1 MRACILSIGSE
12 LMLGQITDTNASWL
26 ARDLADAGIELVQ
39 VTQVGDDP
47 KLLLRAMR
55 NALEIGDVVI
65 CTGGIGPTDDDL
77 TRETI
82 AELVGETPTVDEE
95 ILAGIEQYFTEMGRV
110 MPKRNAKQAWIIPSA
125 ESIPNP
131 VGTAPGWFVT
141 VEGDPE
147 KYILTMPGV
156 PREMYRMWQEQMKPR
171 VLSRTESH
179 IIDSIHIK
187 TIGIGESDA
196 EDRIHDLIVSGDPQ
210 VATYAKDDGV
220 HIRVTATGTDPDEVR
235 ARRNRVGD
243 EIYRRLGSFIW
254 GVDEETLAGVIATEL
269 ANRGLSL
276 AVHEIGTGGALASLL
291 NSDPV
296 AARSF
301 VRDIVEPGGNGASV
315 DRFPLDADLAEQVQV
330 SIAYEGEVD
339 GNAVGRGTM
348 RMVLRH
354 ASLTEPIDQD
364 WQIRGSLADIQRR
377 VGLNAVHAIH
387 AWLSQS
393 TN

>member
-26 ARDLADAGIELVQ
+26 ARDLADSGIELVQ

-47 KLLLRAMR
+47 QLLTRAMH
-55 NALEIGDVVI
+55 NALDLADVVV

-82 AELVGETPTVDEE
+82 AQLVGETPEVDEE
-95 ILAGIEQYFTEMGRV
+95 ILAGIEKYFSDLGRV
-110 MPKRNAKQAWIIPSA
+110 MPRRNAKQAWLIPSA

-141 VEGDPE
+141 VNGEPE

-156 PREMYRMWQEQMKPR
+156 PREMYRMWLEQMKPR
-171 VLSRTESH
+171 LLARTESQ

-196 EDRIHDLIVSGDPQ
+196 EDRIHDLILAGDPQ

-220 HIRVTATGTDPDEVR
+220 HIRVTAIGTDSYEVR
-235 ARRNRVGD
+235 ARRDVVRN
-243 EIYRRLGSFIW
+243 EIYRRLEHFIW

-269 ANRGLSL
+269 SNRGLSL

-291 NSDPV
+291 NSDPI

-301 VRDIVEPGGNGASV
+301 VRDIVEPGGNGATV
-315 DRFPLDADLAEQVQV
+315 DVFPIDDDVAEQVQV

-348 RMVLRH
+348 RLVLRH
-354 ASLTEPIDQD
+354 ASLAEPIDQD
-364 WQIRGSLADIQRR
+364 WQIRGSLNDIQRR

-387 AWLSQS
+387 AWLRQ
-393 TN
+393 TTD

>member
-39 VTQVGDDP
+39 VTQVGDDAA
-47 KLLLRAMR
+47 LMLRAMR
-55 NALEIGDVVI
+55 SALELADVVI
-65 CTGGIGPTDDDL
+65 CTGGIGPTDDDM
-77 TRETI
+77 TREII
-82 AELVGETPTVDEE
+82 AELVGETPEVDAE
-95 ILAGIEQYFTEMGRV
+95 ILAGIETYFSDMGRV
-110 MPKRNAKQAWIIPSA
+110 MPSRNAKQAWMIPSA

-141 VEGDPE
+141 VDGDPE

-156 PREMYRMWQEQMKPR
+156 PREMYRMWLEQMKPR
-171 VLSRTESH
+171 VLAHTETN

-187 TIGIGESDA
+187 TTGIGESDA
-196 EDRIHDLIVSGDPQ
+196 EDRIHDLIKQDDPE

-220 HIRVTATGTDPDEVR
+220 HIRVTAVGIDSGEVRQRRDAVRDEV
-235 ARRNRVGD
+235 
-243 EIYRRLGSFIW
+243 YRRLGEFIW
-254 GVDEETLAGVIATEL
+254 GVDEETLAGVIASEL
-269 ANRGLSL
+269 SNRGLSL
-276 AVHEIGTGGALASLL
+276 AVHEVGTGGALAALL

-296 AARSF
+296 AASSF
-301 VRDIVEPGGNGASV
+301 VRDIVEPGGNGASIEQ
-315 DRFPLDADLAEQVQV
+315 FPLEGLDEQVQV
-330 SIAYEGEVD
+330 SIEYAGEVD

-387 AWLSQS
+387 TWLRQ
-393 TN
+393 TTD

>member
-39 VTQVGDDP
+39 VTQVGDDAQ
-47 KLLLRAMR
+47 LLLRALH
-55 NALEIGDVVI
+55 NAIELADVII

-82 AELVGETPTVDEE
+82 ADLVGETPIVDEE
-95 ILAGIEQYFTEMGRV
+95 ILAGIEKYFSDLGRV
-110 MPKRNAKQAWIIPSA
+110 MPTRNAKQAWIIPSA

-141 VEGDPE
+141 IEGDQE

-156 PREMYRMWQEQMKPR
+156 PREMYRMWLEQMKPR
-171 VLSRTESH
+171 VLARTETH

-196 EDRIHDLIVSGDPQ
+196 EERIHDLILAGDPQ

-220 HIRVTATGTDPDEVR
+220 HIRVTAVGTDSDEVR
-235 ARRNRVGD
+235 GRRNVVRE
-243 EIYRRLGSFIW
+243 EIYSRLGEFIW
-254 GVDEETLAGVIATEL
+254 GVDEESLAGVIAGQL
-269 ANRGLSL
+269 SNRGLAL
-276 AVHEIGTGGALASLL
+276 AVHEVGTGGALASLL
-291 NSDPV
+291 NSDPA

-301 VRDIVEPGGNGASV
+301 IRDIVEPGGNGTSI
-315 DRFPLDADLAEQVQV
+315 DFFPLDGDSDEQVQV

-387 AWLSQS
+387 AWLNQ
-393 TN
+393 TKD

>member
-47 KLLLRAMR
+47 RLMLRAMR
-55 NALEIGDVVI
+55 AAFELADLVI
-65 CTGGIGPTDDDL
+65 CTGGIGPTDDDM
-77 TRETI
+77 TREII
-82 AELVGETPTVDEE
+82 AELVGETPVVDED
-95 ILAGIEQYFTEMGRV
+95 ILAGIEQYFRDMKRE

-141 VEGDPE
+141 VPGDPE
-147 KYILTMPGV
+147 KFILTMPGV
-156 PREMYRMWQEQMKPR
+156 PREMYRMWLEQMKPR
-171 VLSRTESH
+171 VLARTETN

-187 TIGIGESDA
+187 TTGIGESDA
-196 EDRIHDLIVSGDPQ
+196 EDRIHDLILQGDPE

-220 HIRVTATGTDPDEVR
+220 HIRVTAVGIDSDEVR
-235 ARRNRVGD
+235 SRRDVVRD
-243 EIYRRLGSFIW
+243 EVYSRLSEFIW
-254 GVDEETLAGVIATEL
+254 GVDEETLAGVIASEL
-269 ANRGLSL
+269 SSRGLSL
-276 AVHEIGTGGALASLL
+276 AVHEVGTGGALASLL
-291 NSDPV
+291 NSDPI

-301 VRDIVEPGGNGASV
+301 VRDIVEPGGNGASIET
-315 DRFPLDADLAEQVQV
+315 FPLEGLEEQVQI
-330 SIAYEGEVD
+330 SIEYAGEID
-339 GNAVGRGTM
+339 GSAVGRGTM

-354 ASLTEPIDQD
+354 ASLTEPIDHD

-387 AWLSQS
+387 TWLRQ
-393 TN
+393 TNN

>member
-1 MRACILSIGSE
+1 MRACILSIGAE

-39 VTQVGDDP
+39 VTQVGDDMD
-47 KLLLRAMR
+47 LMLRAMH
-55 NALEIGDVVI
+55 NALELADVVI

-77 TRETI
+77 TREAI
-82 AELVGETPTVDEE
+82 AALVGEKPEVDAE
-95 ILAGIEQYFTEMGRV
+95 ILAGIEAYFNELGRV
-110 MPKRNAKQAWIIPSA
+110 MPARNSKQAWIIPSA

-141 VEGDPE
+141 VEGEPE

-156 PREMYRMWQEQMKPR
+156 PREMYRMWLEQMKPR
-171 VLSRTESH
+171 VLAKTETN

-196 EDRIHDLIVSGDPQ
+196 EDRIHDLIRAGDPQ

-220 HIRVTATGTDPDEVR
+220 HIRVTAVGTDSFEVR
-235 ARRNRVGD
+235 ARRDVVRD
-243 EIYRRLGSFIW
+243 EIYRRLEHFIW

-269 ANRGLSL
+269 SSRGLSL

-315 DRFPLDADLAEQVQV
+315 DVFPIDDNLAEQVQV

-364 WQIRGSLADIQRR
+364 WQIRGSLSDIQRR

-387 AWLSQS
+387 AWLRQS
-393 TN
+393 NT

>member
-26 ARDLADAGIELVQ
+26 ARDLADSGIELVQ
-39 VTQVGDDP
+39 VTQVGDEP
-47 KLLLRAMR
+47 ELMLRAMR
-55 NALEIGDVVI
+55 TALDLADVVI

-77 TRETI
+77 TREII
-82 AELVGETPTVDEE
+82 AELVGETPEVDDE
-95 ILAGIEQYFTEMGRV
+95 ILGEIEKYFRDMGRE
-110 MPKRNAKQAWIIPSA
+110 MPSRNSKQAWIIPSA

-141 VEGDPE
+141 RAGDPE

-156 PREMYRMWQEQMKPR
+156 PREMYRMWLEQMKPR
-171 VLSRTESH
+171 LLSRTDTN

-187 TIGIGESDA
+187 TTGIGESDA
-196 EDRIHDLIVSGDPQ
+196 EDRIHDLIQQGDPQ

-220 HIRVTATGTDPDEVR
+220 HIRVTATGIDADEVR
-235 ARRNRVGD
+235 QRRDLVRD
-243 EIYRRLGSFIW
+243 EVYRRLEEFIW
-254 GVDEETLAGVIATEL
+254 GVDEETLAGVIASGL
-269 ANRGLSL
+269 SSRGLSL
-276 AVHEIGTGGALASLL
+276 AVHEVGTGGALASLL
-291 NSDPV
+291 NSDPMS
-296 AARSF
+296 AKSF
-301 VRDIVEPGGNGASV
+301 VRDIVEPGGNGASIEN
-315 DRFPLDADLAEQVQV
+315 FPLSGLDEQVQV
-330 SIAYEGEVD
+330 SIEYAGEVD

-354 ASLTEPIDQD
+354 ASLTEPIDHD

-387 AWLSQS
+387 TWLRQS
-393 TN
+393 TD

>member
-39 VTQVGDDP
+39 VTQVGDDSQ
-47 KLLLRAMR
+47 LLLRAMR
-55 NALEIGDVVI
+55 NAMELADVVI

-82 AELVGETPTVDEE
+82 AELVGETPEVDED
-95 ILAGIEQYFTEMGRV
+95 ILAGIEKYFSDMGRV
-110 MPKRNAKQAWIIPSA
+110 MPRRNAKQAWLIPSA

-141 VEGDPE
+141 IAGEPE

-156 PREMYRMWQEQMKPR
+156 PREMYRMWLEQMKPR
-171 VLSRTESH
+171 VLARTEIH

-196 EDRIHDLIVSGDPQ
+196 EERIHDLILAADPQ

-220 HIRVTATGTDPDEVR
+220 HIRVTAVGTDSEEVR
-235 ARRNRVGD
+235 GRRDIVRN
-243 EIYRRLGSFIW
+243 EIYLRLGEFIW

-269 ANRGLSL
+269 SKRGLAL

-301 VRDIVEPGGNGASV
+301 VRDVVEPGGNGASV
-315 DRFPLDADLAEQVQV
+315 ETFPLSDLTEEVQV

-354 ASLTEPIDQD
+354 ASLTEPIDHD

-387 AWLSQS
+387 AWLRQ
-393 TN
+393 TTG

>member
-39 VTQVGDDP
+39 VTQVGDDSA
-47 KLLLRAMR
+47 LLLRALR
-55 NALEIGDVVI
+55 NALELADVVI
-65 CTGGIGPTDDDL
+65 CSGGIGPTDDDL

-82 AELVGETPTVDEE
+82 AELIGETPEVDQE
-95 ILAGIEQYFTEMGRV
+95 ILAGIQQYFTDMGRV
-110 MPKRNAKQAWIIPSA
+110 MPTRNAKQAWIIPSA

-141 VEGDPE
+141 VNSEPE
-147 KYILTMPGV
+147 KYVLTMPGV
-156 PREMYRMWQEQMKPR
+156 PREMYRMWLEQMKPR
-171 VLSRTESH
+171 VLARTETH

-187 TIGIGESDA
+187 TLGIGESDA
-196 EDRIHDLIVSGDPQ
+196 EERIHDLILIGDPQ

-220 HIRVTATGTDPDEVR
+220 HIRVTAVGTDADEVR
-235 ARRNRVGD
+235 GRRDIVRD
-243 EIYRRLGSFIW
+243 EIYSRLGTFVW
-254 GVDEETLAGVIATEL
+254 GVDEETLAGVIANEL
-269 ANRGLSL
+269 STRGLSL
-276 AVHEIGTGGALASLL
+276 ALHEIGTGGALASLL

-301 VRDIVEPGGNGASV
+301 VRGIVEPGGNGASV
-315 DRFPLDADLAEQVQV
+315 EAFPLDEHTEQVQV

-387 AWLSQS
+387 AWLRQ
-393 TN
+393 TTD